1 MSSNGQSKA
10 NSQSSA
16 ATRTG
21 TVLVVDDMEQ
31 NRVMLRRL
39 LEGEGYQVLTAPN
52 GVVAQEVMI
61 TSTPDL
67 VLCDV
72 QMPEMSGLELCSAV
86 KQSERT
92 RLLPVVL
99 ITGHADRE
107 NRILAIEAGA
117 DDFIAKPF
125 DIVELRARIRSLIR
139 LKAYTDELDS
149 AESVLLSLALTVEA
163 RDPYTH
169 GHCERLGRYAV
180 AIGRRLGLDTEQLKA
195 LHRGGYLHDV
205 GKIAVPDAVLNKSSR
220 LTDAESQLMSTH
232 TVVGERLCG
241 TLRSLVEVRPIIRS
255 HHERLDGSGYPD
267 GLKGS
272 EIPLLAQIISVVDA
286 FDAMTTDR
294 PYRSAQSIEHALTEL
309 HRDAD
314 SGRMDGDLVRVFT
327 EQLQN
332 GATDNPDDEL
342 VHADVPPSPHGPD
355 TQGRW

>member
-1 MSSNGQSKA
+1 MA
-10 NSQSSA
+10 
-16 ATRTG
+16 
-21 TVLVVDDMEQ
+21 
-31 NRVMLRRL
+31 
-39 LEGEGYQVLTAPN
+39 
-52 GVVAQEVMI
+52 VAE
-61 TSTPDL
+61 PDL

-72 QMPEMSGLELCSAV
+72 QMPEMSGLELCHAL
-86 KQSERT
+86 KQANRT

-125 DIVELRARIRSLIR
+125 DIVELRARIRSLVR
-139 LKAYTDELDS
+139 LKSYTDELES

-180 AIGRRLGLDTEQLKA
+180 AIGRHLGLDTEQLKA

-205 GKIAVPDAVLNKSSR
+205 GKIAVPDAVLNKKSR
-220 LTDAESQLMSTH
+220 LTDEESEVMSRH

-241 TLRSLVEVRPIIRS
+241 TLRSLVDVRPIIRS

-272 EIPLLAQIISVVDA
+272 DVPLLAQIIAVVDSY
-286 FDAMTTDR
+286 DAMTTDR
-294 PYRSAQSIEHALTEL
+294 PYRAAQPADHALAEL
-309 HRDAD
+309 WRDASD
-314 SGRMDGDLVRVFT
+314 GRIDPELVRVFAA
-327 EQLQN
+327 QLES
-332 GATDNPDDEL
+332 GAVYREPMDEDV
-342 VHADVPPSPHGPD
+342 VHADAPPAARPPGD
-355 TQGRW
+355 RGDW